1 MLFTVAQN
9 GNGETMAGR
18 RRNLDDL
25 QGEIQELFA
34 DLWQVPRFTG
44 LRHGYRPQCDCF
56 RTDDPL
62 SLHVVLELP
71 GMDPDS
77 VELAVTGR
85 SLLVSGTRERPIVP
99 GARYQQMEIEYGAFQ
114 RRIELGEDV
123 DPARA
128 RASYERGLL
137 RIVLPLARRVAE
149 QTKIV
154 IEVRR

>member
-1 MLFTVAQN
+1 MLLTVAQK
-9 GNGETMAGR
+9 GNGEAMSGR

-34 DLWQVPRFTG
+34 DMWQVPGFSG

-56 RTDDPL
+56 RTDDPPAL
-62 SLHVVLELP
+62 NVVLELP

-77 VELAVTGR
+77 VELLVAGR
-85 SLLVSGTRERPIVP
+85 SFTVSGTRERPMVP

-128 RASYERGLL
+128 TATYERGLL
-137 RIVLPLARRVAE
+137 RVVLPLARRASA

-154 IEVRR
+154 IEVRG

>member
-1 MLFTVAQN
+1 MLFTVADN
-9 GNGETMAGR
+9 GNEVGVAGR

-34 DLWQVPRFTG
+34 DMWQVPGFSG

-56 RTDDPL
+56 RTEDPPAL
-62 SLHVVLELP
+62 NLVLELP

-77 VELAVTGR
+77 VELLVTGR
-85 SLLVSGTRERPIVP
+85 SFVVAGERERPIVP

-114 RRIELGEDV
+114 RRIDLGEDV
-123 DPARA
+123 DPKRA
-128 RASYERGLL
+128 TATYERGLL
-137 RIVLPLARRVAE
+137 RVVLPLAERASTE
-149 QTKIV
+149 TKIM

>member
-1 MLFTVAQN
+1 MT
-9 GNGETMAGR
+9 GR
-18 RRNLDDL
+18 KRDLDDL

-34 DLWQVPRFTG
+34 DLWQVPGFAG
-44 LRHGYRPQCDCF
+44 LRRGFRPQCDCF
-56 RTDDPL
+56 RTDDPP

-85 SLLVSGTRERPIVP
+85 SLMVSGTRERPIVP
-99 GARYQQMEIEYGAFQ
+99 GARYQQMEIEYGVFQ

-137 RIVLPLARRVAE
+137 RVVLPLAQRVAE

>member
-1 MLFTVAQN
+1 
-9 GNGETMAGR
+9 MAGR

-34 DLWQVPRFTG
+34 DLWQVPAFSG
-44 LRHGYRPQCDCF
+44 LRRGYRPQCDCF
-56 RTDDPL
+56 RTDDPPA
-62 SLHVVLELP
+62 LHVVLELP
-71 GMDPDS
+71 GMNPDS
-77 VELAVTGR
+77 VELVVTGR
-85 SLLVSGTRERPIVP
+85 SLLVSGTRERPILP
-99 GARYQQMEIEYGAFQ
+99 GARYQQMEIEYGSFQ

-123 DPARA
+123 DPALA

-137 RIVLPLARRVAE
+137 RIMLPLAQRVAE